1 MATPLP
7 PTFTVPASHT
17 EARRDPLQ
25 HDELPPLFAEKI
37 TLKNWHKY
45 VDWKHVIGLGF
56 TPLIALYGLLTTE
69 IQKKTAIWAVI
80 YYFATGLGITAGKL
94 LVVPLAYCLSL
105 LSFSCPVLH
114 FAQKGF
120 ELDNHE
126 SNQHWWGGIVGV

>member
-105 LSFSCPVLH
+105 LSFPCTSP
-114 FAQKGF
+114 KK
-120 ELDNHE
+120 D
-126 SNQHWWGGIVGV
+126 SN

>member
-45 VDWKHVIGLGF
+45 VDWKHVIGLGL

-80 YYFATGLGITAGKL
+80 YYFATGLGITAGKSICSY
-94 LVVPLAYCLSL
+94 PPPISA
-105 LSFSCPVLH
+105 FRP
-114 FAQKGF
+114 KKR
-120 ELDNHE
+120 
-126 SNQHWWGGIVGV
+126 IRIR